1 MDNRAFLSSSQD
13 FNMADTKETLELNK
27 LPLRKNSKITQN
39 SSGGKKRY
47 FPLKFLSLGTK
58 EGT

>member
-13 FNMADTKETLELNK
+13 FNMADTKETLELN
-27 LPLRKNSKITQN
+27 LRNNSKITQN